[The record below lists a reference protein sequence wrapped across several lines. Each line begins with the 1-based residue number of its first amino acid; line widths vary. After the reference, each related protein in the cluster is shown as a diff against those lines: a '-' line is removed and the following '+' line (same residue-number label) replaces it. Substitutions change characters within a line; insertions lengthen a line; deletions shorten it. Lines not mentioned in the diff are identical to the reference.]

1 MSVKKAGII
10 QNKVKLDRK
19 CVKNQSDSVCQN
31 KDRGHMT
38 FPFKDIV
45 LPEFWKLDR
54 YSFSSSLS

>member
-1 MSVKKAGII
+1 MCVTKTDII
-10 QNKVKLDRK
+10 ENKVKLDRK